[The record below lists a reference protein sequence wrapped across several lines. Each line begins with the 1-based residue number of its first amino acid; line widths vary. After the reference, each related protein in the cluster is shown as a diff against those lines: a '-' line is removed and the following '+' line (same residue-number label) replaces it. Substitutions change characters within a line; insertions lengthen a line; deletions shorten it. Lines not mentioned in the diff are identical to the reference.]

1 MASSSSAYELNA
13 YDNTDGLRR
22 TSVAAA
28 EQSVGMGKGGG
39 KGAKVEQKEVPT
51 YNIDEDSTSEISVKI
66 IADHTHR
73 RLRPR
78 HIQLIGI
85 GGTIGTAL
93 YVAIGRGLLNGG
105 PLNLFLAFTMW
116 SSVIIAVT
124 FGTLIALAGPIM
136 CWTT

>member
-1 MASSSSAYELNA
+1 MASSSTAYELNA
-13 YDNTDGLRR
+13 LNDGLRR
-22 TSVAAA
+22 TSVATH
-28 EQSVGMGKGGG
+28 EQNVGMGKGG
-39 KGAKVEQKEVPT
+39 KAAAVEHKEVPAYT
-51 YNIDEDSTSEISVKI
+51 ADEDSTSEISVKI
-66 IADHTHR
+66 VADHTHR

-105 PLNLFLAFTMW
+105 PLNLFLAFTLW

-124 FGTLIALAGPIM
+124 FGM
-136 CWTT
+136 